1 MAENDANVTKQGD
14 GTEAEPNEPQNGA
27 QAAEQAPKQG
37 AKYTD
42 EDVDAI
48 VAKKLAKWR
57 EQEAQKV
64 EEAKRL
70 AEMDATQKAE
80 YERDQLRK
88 ELDELKR
95 REAVREMAAESRRQ
109 LREKGVDVPDEVV
122 SALVRDDAEGTKAT
136 IDAFADSF
144 SAAVEAEVKR
154 RLSGSAPRQGGTAA
168 APTRDGILS
177 MKDTLERQKA
187 IREHLELFQQ

>member
-1 MAENDANVTKQGD
+1 MAENETNDTKQGEVTD
-14 GTEAEPNEPQNGA
+14 PQPNEPQGGA
-27 QAAEQAPKQG
+27 QAAEQAQKQG

-95 REAVREMAAESRRQ
+95 RDAVREMAAESRRQ

-122 SALVRDDAEGTKAT
+122 AALVREDAEGTKAT

-144 SAAVEAEVKR
+144 NAAVEAEVKR
-154 RLSGSAPRQGGTAA
+154 RLSGSAPKQGGTPAGA
-168 APTRDGILS
+168 TRDGILS

-187 IREHLELFQQ
+187 IREHPELFQQ